1 MIIDAVDAE
10 TTAPVRMNHPDAERD
25 TKIRG
30 SDGLLTRLWERHT
43 DVYVGSNR
51 FKHVFNSVS
60 MKKLVWHYPKEKLW
74 VVLHYD
80 EEKEDTD
87 AAYAAIVDELMAR
100 PASAFQVDTKKQV
113 IDATDESKKRGARPK
128 RKKVGDEDESF
139 DAPFKVDVDM
149 KTDEKDKVVV
159 PTSMMKAASSANVSL
174 YESDKSLKSQSAPL
188 AAVWDTKTGTWVPP
202 GSASAD
208 GSASAPADGSASA
221 PADDS
226 GSTPSDASG
235 SAPADASGSAPAGA
249 SSSLALDAEKQ
260 KLEDA
265 LKLAQEELTKKTAE
279 LNSEIDRA
287 DNAERLHRNYKQ
299 REGRKDM
306 KTHREN
312 VLLKQENH
320 KLLQEKSAFDAA
332 CQAERDAAQQKFEQ
346 QQKVLKAL
354 KAGSKDPTLK
364 NVGASVDGAYSEI
377 VQFVQLAYETKAK
390 ALSLSNISGAG
401 ASAAGAS
408 AAGASAADTFMFLD
422 QSNNWVQI
430 TDALIINGLSMLSS
444 STDLFSYARVPL
456 RAKELLAHQLVAPEL
471 VEVLG
476 RPPLLEVLRR
486 GLVRRGAVER
496 LRRSLVLLAELGR
509 RRARVARGEQRH
521 GREGRG
527 HARLGRVVVREVL
540 GDWRVG
546 REAGRRL
553 LRHEARERLGVGAAG
568 LAAGDARE
576 EGEDGLAL
584 GARAG
589 AVGHPALC
597 GVWCHG
603 TCLRWQ
609 RFYAAAVGRC
619 ARKPKAASQ
628 LQEWRS
634 HVAVTRILMRTSRLS
649 LASSARHSMA
659 SAALWLVNAC

>member
-221 PADDS
+221 PADGSASAPADGSATAPADGSASAPADDS
-226 GSTPSDASG
+226 GSTPSDASGSAPADASG

-332 CQAERDAAQQKFEQ
+332 CQAERDAAQQKF
-346 QQKVLKAL
+346 
-354 KAGSKDPTLK
+354 
-364 NVGASVDGAYSEI
+364 
-377 VQFVQLAYETKAK
+377 
-390 ALSLSNISGAG
+390 
-401 ASAAGAS
+401 
-408 AAGASAADTFMFLD
+408 
-422 QSNNWVQI
+422 
-430 TDALIINGLSMLSS
+430 
-444 STDLFSYARVPL
+444 
-456 RAKELLAHQLVAPEL
+456 
-471 VEVLG
+471 
-476 RPPLLEVLRR
+476 
-486 GLVRRGAVER
+486 
-496 LRRSLVLLAELGR
+496 
-509 RRARVARGEQRH
+509 
-521 GREGRG
+521 
-527 HARLGRVVVREVL
+527 
-540 GDWRVG
+540 
-546 REAGRRL
+546 
-553 LRHEARERLGVGAAG
+553 
-568 LAAGDARE
+568 
-576 EGEDGLAL
+576 
-584 GARAG
+584 
-589 AVGHPALC
+589 
-597 GVWCHG
+597 
-603 TCLRWQ
+603 
-609 RFYAAAVGRC
+609 
-619 ARKPKAASQ
+619 
-628 LQEWRS
+628 
-634 HVAVTRILMRTSRLS
+634 
-649 LASSARHSMA
+649 
-659 SAALWLVNAC
+659 